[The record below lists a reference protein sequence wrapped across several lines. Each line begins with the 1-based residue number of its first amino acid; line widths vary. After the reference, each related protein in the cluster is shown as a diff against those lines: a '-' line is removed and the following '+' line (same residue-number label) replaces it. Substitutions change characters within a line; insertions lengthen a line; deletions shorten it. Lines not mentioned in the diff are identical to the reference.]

1 MRKEEVF
8 EGFLQTTKS
17 GSGFVVFDDDDNEDV
32 FINKKNI
39 KNSIDGDFVVVQII
53 KKTKKRREG
62 IILKTIKRG
71 RSFFVGE
78 VFVDKHFAFLVPE
91 NPVIKPHLYIRKEF
105 LNGAKNG
112 DKAIGEI
119 TVWPLSKKNPFGKI
133 VSVLKNNSIDEE
145 MISILVNNN
154 LPFSFNKDVLKEAQ
168 LVSKKKIDYKKR
180 RDFRNTTTFTID
192 PVDAKDFDDA
202 ISFKKLND
210 NRAEVGIHIAD
221 VSFFVE
227 EGTVLDKEAFKRC
240 NSVYLADRVVPMLP
254 EKLSNE
260 VCSLRPQEEKLVFSV
275 VFEIDKE
282 GVVYNKWFGKS
293 LIFSDYRF
301 TYDEVQKII
310 DGGGSSYKNEIL
322 FLNKISS
329 ALRSLRFNSG
339 GLNIKSS
346 ETKFLFDNK
355 GFPSNVFEKTST
367 EATILVEEFMLLTN
381 KSVASF
387 LKNQTSS
394 LIYRCHDKP
403 EKSKIDAFCLF
414 IKQFNYEI
422 DSYNNKT
429 FLKKL
434 NTLLQKVKKDDF
446 EIIQSMAV
454 RSMSKA
460 KYETN
465 NIGHYGLGFKNYTHF
480 TSPIRRYADLMI
492 HRILYKC
499 LNKKNITNYNLKDI
513 CKETSKKERL
523 AIKAERESIKYFQ
536 TLFVVDKIGKEYEGI
551 IISAT
556 EFGLFIQIKSLFCE
570 GFVSIKN
577 IPGDLFYFDKT
588 KQYIIGKNYNKKYY
602 VGKTLFVRINDACTK
617 KRKIYLEIISY

>member
-17 GSGFVVFDDDDNEDV
+17 GSGFVVFDDDDNEDI

-53 KKTKKRREG
+53 KKQKKRREG
-62 IILKTIKRG
+62 VILKTIKRG

-133 VSVLKNNSIDEE
+133 VSVLKKNSIDEE
-145 MISILVNNN
+145 MISILINNN

-301 TYDEVQKII
+301 TYE
-310 DGGGSSYKNEIL
+310 
-322 FLNKISS
+322 
-329 ALRSLRFNSG
+329 
-339 GLNIKSS
+339 
-346 ETKFLFDNK
+346 
-355 GFPSNVFEKTST
+355 
-367 EATILVEEFMLLTN
+367 
-381 KSVASF
+381 
-387 LKNQTSS
+387 
-394 LIYRCHDKP
+394 
-403 EKSKIDAFCLF
+403 
-414 IKQFNYEI
+414 
-422 DSYNNKT
+422 
-429 FLKKL
+429 
-434 NTLLQKVKKDDF
+434 
-446 EIIQSMAV
+446 
-454 RSMSKA
+454 
-460 KYETN
+460 
-465 NIGHYGLGFKNYTHF
+465 
-480 TSPIRRYADLMI
+480 
-492 HRILYKC
+492 
-499 LNKKNITNYNLKDI
+499 
-513 CKETSKKERL
+513 
-523 AIKAERESIKYFQ
+523 
-536 TLFVVDKIGKEYEGI
+536 
-551 IISAT
+551 
-556 EFGLFIQIKSLFCE
+556 
-570 GFVSIKN
+570 
-577 IPGDLFYFDKT
+577 
-588 KQYIIGKNYNKKYY
+588 
-602 VGKTLFVRINDACTK
+602 
-617 KRKIYLEIISY
+617 